1 MIRVSILSGRRRP
14 LVLGAPVIS
23 FGPQVK
29 QPKMGTMLHQLKS
42 SLAEF
47 AESDE
52 VAMILKQML
61 QVRSE
66 ESARRLAPR
75 RSSRFAFSSV
85 TALFVLGGS
94 K

>member
-1 MIRVSILSGRRRP
+1 
-14 LVLGAPVIS
+14 
-23 FGPQVK
+23 
-29 QPKMGTMLHQLKS
+29 MGTMLHQLKS

-66 ESARRLAPR
+66 QSAHRPAPC
-75 RSSRFAFSSV
+75 RSSSFAFSSV
-85 TALFVLGGS
+85 TALLCSGGRNEHTRPCS
-94 K
+94 KSARPQAKGTDSDGP